1 MGNIKRNTICGVRRG
16 GKKMNRKSFEVSN
29 INKMVDEISQ
39 IKQLFE
45 KLSEKT
51 KEQIS
56 NMFEWENKPLV
67 VINHLEIVLDDC
79 LEMIQEMQ
87 NV

>member
-1 MGNIKRNTICGVRRG
+1 
-16 GKKMNRKSFEVSN
+16 MNRKSFEVSN